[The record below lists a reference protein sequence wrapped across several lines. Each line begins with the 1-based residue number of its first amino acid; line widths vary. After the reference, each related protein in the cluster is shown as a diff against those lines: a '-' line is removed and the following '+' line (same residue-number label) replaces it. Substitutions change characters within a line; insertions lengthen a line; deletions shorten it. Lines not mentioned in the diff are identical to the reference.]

1 MPDGGTAL
9 AQALSELS
17 TLGTERDREQ
27 LGAQRGLAGARLGVL
42 VVGEAK
48 RGKSTLV
55 NALVGRAVLLSGVT
69 PRTALTTTVRYSEDE
84 QAEVESGLTVL
95 TVAAESVLS
104 FLVTCRTAVDDYAT
118 RGYQTDAASI
128 TRVIHRS
135 RSAGAS

>member
-1 MPDGGTAL
+1 MPDGATAL
-9 AQALSELS
+9 TQALGELS

-69 PRTALTTTVRYSEDE
+69 PLTALTTTVRYSEDE

-95 TVAAESVLS
+95 TVAAEAVLS
-104 FLVTCRTAVDDYAT
+104 FLVTCRTAVDDYAA
-118 RGYQTDAASI
+118 RVYQTDAASI
-128 TRVIHRS
+128 TRVIH
-135 RSAGAS
+135 AGAS